1 MRSKLSYTKNNLQ
14 SKLNIFFLINEMFKS
29 IYLSLLW
36 KYLRKLKIKKYF
48 IYFIDLMQNSH

>member
-1 MRSKLSYTKNNLQ
+1 MRSKLSYTKNHLQ

-29 IYLSLLW
+29 IYLSLLC